1 MSPAKGKFVVSPI
14 TVAMRAYYSRYHLHA
29 AGHFAELAV
38 NIEAGHRGEPVFD
51 ITHRAYVTSAVL
63 CAVGFLEASINEL
76 YQDAADKLE
85 GYIQP
90 LSPKAKT
97 DLAKL
102 WSKAQGRDMSILDKF
117 QKALALAGERE
128 FPKGRQPYQDAAL
141 VICLRNELVHYRP
154 KTLSAASVPKLQA
167 RLRKK
172 FPPNGLMASAAN
184 PWFPDKCLGAGCAL
198 WATKAVKDFAD
209 AFFSKLSITPNYQL
223 M

>member
-1 MSPAKGKFVVSPI
+1 MSPPKGGFMVPPV

-29 AGHFAELAV
+29 AGHFAGLAV
-38 NIEAGHRGEPVFD
+38 NIEAEYTGESVFN

-63 CAVGFLEASINEL
+63 CAVGFLESSINEL
-76 YQDAADKLE
+76 YQDAADKYE
-85 GYIQP
+85 SYIQP

-102 WSKAQGRDMSILDKF
+102 WSKAKGRDMRILDKF
-117 QKALALAGERE
+117 QKALALAGERG

-141 VICLRNELVHYRP
+141 VIRLRNELVHYRP

-167 RLRKK
+167 QLMQK
-172 FPPNGLMASAAN
+172 FPPNRLMASVAN

-198 WATKAVKDFAD
+198 WATKAAKDFAD
-209 AFFSKLSITPNYQL
+209 AFFSKLGITPNYQL